1 MRKIDW
7 NSIPD
12 QQDFQ
17 RPVPGGYIAVI
28 CSVDENE
35 PREFLEIWWDFAEGP
50 FKGANR
56 GTFDRSNG
64 KWWPTKLF
72 RSYKDSSLS
81 MFKAFK
87 TAVEKSNPGYTFEEE
102 RVSQLVH
109 KKFGVVL
116 GEEEY
121 QKKDG
126 SIGKRLYVAQ
136 THSIQA
142 IEDGDYKVPPLK
154 TLASAPSTGWG
165 APLPP
170 PPPPAYRNWTQQ
182 SEEDGELPF

>member
-126 SIGKRLYVAQ
+126 SIDNVRPI
-136 THSIQA
+136 H
-142 IEDGDYKVPPLK
+142 PHHH
-154 TLASAPSTGWG
+154 
-165 APLPP
+165 
-170 PPPPAYRNWTQQ
+170 R
-182 SEEDGELPF
+182 SEESISLYSHPRHLYSRLNWNPL